1 MIAVLRT
8 VIYVCCMTL
17 ALTSL
22 IAALTIA
29 VAIVTG
35 KLQDSQAWLAVVF
48 FVAAGVAAWLAG
60 REAKPPFELDPR
72 D

>member
-8 VIYVCCMTL
+8 ILYVCCMVL
-17 ALTSL
+17 ALMSL

-29 VAIVTG
+29 VAIVTS
-35 KLQDSQAWLAVVF
+35 KLADSQAWMAVVF
-48 FVAAGVAAWLAG
+48 FASAGIAAWLAG
-60 REAKPPFELDPR
+60 REAKPPFELDLR